1 MVTGIIKATLRAA
14 VEGAIWRS
22 DETEAR
28 LERCGS
34 VDISSGA
41 IVAMD
46 GSLPDDAAAVTVP
59 VDASGRFSAWGIDY
73 LGEIGCS
80 GFLLKDDIRLETDRH
95 GSPVFFHGDGE
106 DEPIGEALLTIEH
119 VADLDIE
126 AASFTLLDKAAYDA
140 MGEEERR
147 RVAWSRYTEMAVA
160 DGGCDP
166 QDSDRILRY
175 LHLGTGGDGCLDVYG
190 IRYGDEAVGAFVAC
204 C

>member
-1 MVTGIIKATLRAA
+1 MVTGIIKATLQAA

-22 DETEAR
+22 CYETEAR

-34 VDISSGA
+34 IDISSGA

-46 GSLPDDAAAVTVP
+46 GSIPGDAAVTVP
-59 VDASGRFSAWGIDY
+59 VDASGRFSAWRIDY

-95 GSPVFFHGDGE
+95 GRPMFFHGDGE

-126 AASFTLLDKAAYDA
+126 AASFTLLDKTAYDA
-140 MGEEERR
+140 MGEEERCR
-147 RVAWSRYTEMAVA
+147 IAWSRYTEMAVA

-166 QDSDRILRY
+166 HGSDRLLRY
-175 LHLGTGGDGCLDVYG
+175 LHLGTGGDGCLDIYA
-190 IRYGDEAVGAFVAC
+190 IRYSDEVVGAFVAS
-204 C
+204 